1 MNINDLTLP
10 LKGKCHCGSIKF
22 SINTKIRDLRR
33 CNCSMCS
40 RKGFVMGTALIDQ
53 LTITSGEKKL
63 TSYKWNTKIAEHF
76 FCKICGINT
85 HHKRRSDPNQY
96 GYNIGCIEGFEMSW
110 IEEAPFVDNTKMSL
124 VKNIKT
130 ENFIKKSSCLIKYV
144 D

>member
-22 SINTKIRDLRR
+22 TINTKIRDLRR

-40 RKGFVMGTALIDQ
+40 RKGFVMGTALIDE
-53 LTITSGEKKL
+53 LTITSGEKNL

-110 IEEAPFVDNTKMSL
+110 IEDTPFVDNTKMSL
-124 VKNIKT
+124 VNNIK
-130 ENFIKKSSCLIKYV
+130 KA
-144 D
+144 

>member
-22 SINTKIRDLRR
+22 TINTKIRDLRR

-40 RKGFVMGTALIDQ
+40 RKGFVMGTALIDE
-53 LTITSGEKKL
+53 LTITSGEKNL

-110 IEEAPFVDNTKMSL
+110 IEDTPFVDNTKMSL
-124 VKNIKT
+124 VNS
-130 ENFIKKSSCLIKYV
+130 IKKA
-144 D
+144 

>member
-10 LKGKCHCGSIKF
+10 LKGKCHCGSVKF
-22 SINTKIRDLRR
+22 TINTKIRDLRR

-53 LTITSGEKKL
+53 LTITSGEKNL
-63 TSYKWNTKIAEHF
+63 TSYKWNTKTAEHF

-110 IEEAPFVDNTKMSL
+110 IEDTPFVDNIKMSL
-124 VKNIKT
+124 VN
-130 ENFIKKSSCLIKYV
+130 NIKKS
-144 D
+144 

>member
-40 RKGFVMGTALIDQ
+40 RKGFVMGTALIDE
-53 LTITSGEKKL
+53 LTITSGEKNL

-110 IEEAPFVDNTKMSL
+110 IEDTPFVDNTKMSL
-124 VKNIKT
+124 VNNIK
-130 ENFIKKSSCLIKYV
+130 KV
-144 D
+144 

>member
-10 LKGKCHCGSIKF
+10 LKGKCHCGSVKF
-22 SINTKIRDLRR
+22 EIDTKIRGLRR

-85 HHKRRSDPNQY
+85 HHKRRSNPNQY

-110 IEEAPFVDNTKMSL
+110 IEDIPFVDNIKMSL
-124 VKNIKT
+124 INNIK
-130 ENFIKKSSCLIKYV
+130 KA
-144 D
+144 

>member
-22 SINTKIRDLRR
+22 TINTKIRDLRR

-40 RKGFVMGTALIDQ
+40 RKGFVMGTALIDE
-53 LTITSGEKKL
+53 LTITSGERNL

-110 IEEAPFVDNTKMSL
+110 IEDIPFVDNIKMSL
-124 VKNIKT
+124 INNIK
-130 ENFIKKSSCLIKYV
+130 KA
-144 D
+144 

>member
-40 RKGFVMGTALIDQ
+40 RKGFVMGTALIDE
-53 LTITSGEKKL
+53 LTITSGEKNL

-96 GYNIGCIEGFEMSW
+96 GYNISCIEGFEMSW
-110 IEEAPFVDNTKMSL
+110 IEDTPFVDNTKMSL
-124 VKNIKT
+124 VNNIK
-130 ENFIKKSSCLIKYV
+130 KA
-144 D
+144 

>member
-10 LKGKCHCGSIKF
+10 LKGKCHCGSVKF
-22 SINTKIRDLRR
+22 TINTKIRDLRR

-40 RKGFVMGTALIDQ
+40 RKGFVMGTALIDE
-53 LTITSGEKKL
+53 LTITSGEKNL
-63 TSYKWNTKIAEHF
+63 VSYKWNTKIAEHF

-110 IEEAPFVDNTKMSL
+110 IEDIPFVDNIKMSL
-124 VKNIKT
+124 INNIK
-130 ENFIKKSSCLIKYV
+130 KA
-144 D
+144 

>member
-10 LKGKCHCGSIKF
+10 LKGKCHCGSVKF
-22 SINTKIRDLRR
+22 TINTKIRDLRR

-40 RKGFVMGTALIDQ
+40 RKGFVMGTALIDE
-53 LTITSGEKKL
+53 LTITSGEKNL

-110 IEEAPFVDNTKMSL
+110 IGDIPFVDNTKMSL
-124 VKNIKT
+124 VNS
-130 ENFIKKSSCLIKYV
+130 IKKA
-144 D
+144 

>member
-10 LKGKCHCGSIKF
+10 LKGKCHCGSVKF
-22 SINTKIRDLRR
+22 TINTKIRDLRR

-110 IEEAPFVDNTKMSL
+110 IEDIPFVDNIKMS
-124 VKNIKT
+124 VVSTNKKNAAIEK
-130 ENFIKKSSCLIKYV
+130 
-144 D
+144 

>member
-10 LKGKCHCGSIKF
+10 LKGKCHCGSVKF
-22 SINTKIRDLRR
+22 TINTKIRDLRR

-53 LTITSGEKKL
+53 LTITTGEKKL

-110 IEEAPFVDNTKMSL
+110 IEDAPFVDNTKMSL
-124 VKNIKT
+124 VNIK
-130 ENFIKKSSCLIKYV
+130 KA
-144 D
+144 

>member
-10 LKGKCHCGSIKF
+10 LKGKCHCGSVKF
-22 SINTKIRDLRR
+22 TINTKIRDLRR

-40 RKGFVMGTALIDQ
+40 RKGFVMGTALIDE
-53 LTITSGEKKL
+53 LTITSGEKNL

-110 IEEAPFVDNTKMSL
+110 IEDTPFVDNTKMSL
-124 VKNIKT
+124 VND
-130 ENFIKKSSCLIKYV
+130 IKKA
-144 D
+144 

>member
-22 SINTKIRDLRR
+22 TINTKIRDLRR

-40 RKGFVMGTALIDQ
+40 RKGFVMGTALIDE
-53 LTITSGEKKL
+53 LTITSGEKNL

-110 IEEAPFVDNTKMSL
+110 IEDTPFVDNIKMS
-124 VKNIKT
+124 
-130 ENFIKKSSCLIKYV
+130 
-144 D
+144 

>member
-1 MNINDLTLP
+1 
-10 LKGKCHCGSIKF
+10 
-22 SINTKIRDLRR
+22 
-33 CNCSMCS
+33 MCS

-110 IEEAPFVDNTKMSL
+110 IEDIPFVDNIKMSL
-124 VKNIKT
+124 INNIK
-130 ENFIKKSSCLIKYV
+130 KA
-144 D
+144 

>member
-10 LKGKCHCGSIKF
+10 LKGKCHCGSVKF
-22 SINTKIRDLRR
+22 TINTKIRDLRR

-40 RKGFVMGTALIDQ
+40 RKGFVMGTALIDE
-53 LTITSGEKKL
+53 LTITSGEKNL

-110 IEEAPFVDNTKMSL
+110 IEDIPFVDNTKMSL
-124 VKNIKT
+124 VNIK
-130 ENFIKKSSCLIKYV
+130 KA
-144 D
+144 

>member
-22 SINTKIRDLRR
+22 TINTKIRDLRR

-40 RKGFVMGTALIDQ
+40 RKGFVMGTALIDE
-53 LTITSGEKKL
+53 LTITSGEKNL

-110 IEEAPFVDNTKMSL
+110 IEDIPFVDNIKMSL
-124 VKNIKT
+124 INNIK
-130 ENFIKKSSCLIKYV
+130 KA
-144 D
+144 

>member
-10 LKGKCHCGSIKF
+10 LKGKCHCGSVKF
-22 SINTKIRDLRR
+22 TINTKIRDLRR

-40 RKGFVMGTALIDQ
+40 RKGFVMGTALIDE
-53 LTITSGEKKL
+53 LTITSGEKNL

-110 IEEAPFVDNTKMSL
+110 IEDTPFVDNTKMSL
-124 VKNIKT
+124 VNNIK
-130 ENFIKKSSCLIKYV
+130 KA
-144 D
+144 

>member
-10 LKGKCHCGSIKF
+10 LKGKCHCGSVKF
-22 SINTKIRDLRR
+22 TINTKIKDLRR

-40 RKGFVMGTALIDQ
+40 RKGFVMGTALIDE
-53 LTITSGEKKL
+53 LTITSGEKNL

-110 IEEAPFVDNTKMSL
+110 IEDTPFVDNIKMSL
-124 VKNIKT
+124 INNIK
-130 ENFIKKSSCLIKYV
+130 KA
-144 D
+144 

>member
-10 LKGKCHCGSIKF
+10 LKGKCHCGSVKF
-22 SINTKIRDLRR
+22 TINTKIRDLRR

-40 RKGFVMGTALIDQ
+40 RKGFVMGTALIDE
-53 LTITSGEKKL
+53 LTITSGEKNL

-110 IEEAPFVDNTKMSL
+110 IEDIPFVDNIKMSL
-124 VKNIKT
+124 INNIK
-130 ENFIKKSSCLIKYV
+130 KA
-144 D
+144 

>member
-10 LKGKCHCGSIKF
+10 LKGKCHCGSVKF
-22 SINTKIRDLRR
+22 TINTKIRDLRR

-53 LTITSGEKKL
+53 LTITSGEKNL

-110 IEEAPFVDNTKMSL
+110 IEDIPFVDNIKMSL
-124 VKNIKT
+124 INNIK
-130 ENFIKKSSCLIKYV
+130 KA
-144 D
+144 